1 MCERIYELERRVKT
15 PDKYMFPYYE
25 PLHWYTAEYILLYLK
40 GNFIIFT
47 HSFIS
52 CMHHYECIAPNV
64 DIILQSELVLVVQ
77 RFSVGLMIER
87 SLVRLP
93 AGVLSSHLGQ
103 LSLPSLQGR

>member
-1 MCERIYELERRVKT
+1 VKT

-64 DIILQSELVLVVQ
+64 DIIL
-77 RFSVGLMIER
+77 
-87 SLVRLP
+87 
-93 AGVLSSHLGQ
+93 
-103 LSLPSLQGR
+103 